1 MAKAPNVVS
10 QNNVGY
16 TDHGQRFAAAAAAAA
31 AKPRCYVDWQEL
43 EWQARSR
50 HDTIGSFEIV

>member
-1 MAKAPNVVS
+1 MDKGLLLLLLLLSLDA
-10 QNNVGY
+10 
-16 TDHGQRFAAAAAAAA
+16 T
-31 AKPRCYVDWQEL
+31 YVDWQEL